1 MVGFERVAL
10 CHRRLLD
17 DMMDGHGDKD
27 VLERLKQDIS
37 MVVGE
42 CSVGQLSGVLMDG
55 VERMMVLA
63 QGEREG
69 GRMDGVMDAMA
80 DGLKDMMSS
89 LDVLKERM
97 EDCGVAVVEG
107 DGEGWGAG
115 VLRDVSMADCL
126 VENKSLMVCDRV

>member
-1 MVGFERVAL
+1 
-10 CHRRLLD
+10 
-17 DMMDGHGDKD
+17 MDGHDDKGL
-27 VLERLKQDIS
+27 LERLKEEID

-42 CSVGQLSGVLMDG
+42 CSVGQLSGVLVEG

-69 GRMDGVMDAMA
+69 GRMDRVMDAMA

-97 EDCGVAVVEG
+97 EDCGVVVVDG

-126 VENKSLMVCDRV
+126 VENKSLMVCDVRDCV